1 MAALQITYGGSS
13 YNVTRLDIIDLI
25 PFQPVFLQDAQKL
38 FENNVTRL
46 DIIDTSSITE
56 PVFLQD
62 AQKLFE
68 NNITRLD
75 IIDTSSITEPIFLQ
89 GGVASP
95 NAQTTGGAAQET
107 SKESWE

>member
-38 FENNVTRL
+38 LENNIARL

-56 PVFLQD
+56 PVFYKTLKSYLKIMLQD
-62 AQKLFE
+62 STL
-68 NNITRLD
+68 
-75 IIDTSSITEPIFLQ
+75 
-89 GGVASP
+89 
-95 NAQTTGGAAQET
+95 
-107 SKESWE
+107 